1 MSNTITEIKKT
12 MNSNSNNIINLLC
25 NISNKFSEN
34 KNINEIQLSKFKREF
49 LIDYSLNQNLISETP
64 IDDDDF
70 YFKKNIIISMD
81 EVNEL
86 RKNLLGNK
94 TNRFNNEN
102 PNIIINNETNKNLV
116 SYKNGK
122 IKIQQEEEDDKKIEN
137 NNNDIIKLNHNV
149 TFIYLFIFRFYQ

>member
-1 MSNTITEIKKT
+1 MSNNITEIKKT
-12 MNSNSNNIINLLC
+12 MNTNSNNIINLLC
-25 NISNKFSEN
+25 NNSKKFSEN

-49 LIDYSLNQNLISETP
+49 LIDYSLNQNLISETS

-70 YFKKNIIISMD
+70 YFKKNIIMSMD

-122 IKIQQEEEDDKKIEN
+122 IKIQQEEEEDKKTEN

-149 TFIYLFIFRFYQ
+149 TFIYLFIL

>member
-1 MSNTITEIKKT
+1 MSNNITEIKKT
-12 MNSNSNNIINLLC
+12 MNTNSNNIINLLC
-25 NISNKFSEN
+25 NNSKKFSEN

-49 LIDYSLNQNLISETP
+49 LIDYSLNQNLISETS

-70 YFKKNIIISMD
+70 YFKKNIIMSMD

-149 TFIYLFIFRFYQ
+149 TFIYLFIL

>member
-49 LIDYSLNQNLISETP
+49 LVDYSLNQNLISETS

-70 YFKKNIIISMD
+70 YFKKNIIMSMD

>member
-25 NISNKFSEN
+25 NISDKFSGN
-34 KNINEIQLSKFKREF
+34 KTINEIPISKFKREF
-49 LIDYSLNQNLISETP
+49 LIDYSLNQNLISETS

-122 IKIQQEEEDDKKIEN
+122 IKIQQEEEDDKKVEN

>member
-49 LIDYSLNQNLISETP
+49 LIDYSLNQNLISETS
-64 IDDDDF
+64 INDDDF
-70 YFKKNIIISMD
+70 YFKKNIIMSMD

-94 TNRFNNEN
+94 TNRFNDEN
-102 PNIIINNETNKNLV
+102 PNIIINNETNNNLV
-116 SYKNGK
+116 WYKNGK
-122 IKIQQEEEDDKKIEN
+122 IKIQQEEEDDKKVEN

-149 TFIYLFIFRFYQ
+149 TFIYLFIL

>member
-1 MSNTITEIKKT
+1 
-12 MNSNSNNIINLLC
+12 MNSNSNNIISLLC
-25 NISNKFSEN
+25 NISDKFSEN

-49 LIDYSLNQNLISETP
+49 LIDYSLNQNLISETS

-70 YFKKNIIISMD
+70 YFKKNIIMSMD

-122 IKIQQEEEDDKKIEN
+122 IKIQQEEEDDKNVEN

-149 TFIYLFIFRFYQ
+149 TFIYLFIL

>member
-1 MSNTITEIKKT
+1 MSNNITEIKKT
-12 MNSNSNNIINLLC
+12 MNSNSNNIINLLY

-49 LIDYSLNQNLISETP
+49 LIDYSLNQNLISETS
-64 IDDDDF
+64 INDDDF
-70 YFKKNIIISMD
+70 YFKKNIIMSMD

-122 IKIQQEEEDDKKIEN
+122 IKIQQEEEDDKKVEN

-149 TFIYLFIFRFYQ
+149 TFIYLFIL

>member
-1 MSNTITEIKKT
+1 MSNNITEIKKT
-12 MNSNSNNIINLLC
+12 MNTNSNNIINLLC
-25 NISNKFSEN
+25 NNSKKFSEN

-49 LIDYSLNQNLISETP
+49 LIDYSLNQNLISETS
-64 IDDDDF
+64 INDDDF
-70 YFKKNIIISMD
+70 YFKKNIIMSMD

-149 TFIYLFIFRFYQ
+149 TFIYLFIL

>member
-1 MSNTITEIKKT
+1 VSNTITEIKKT

-49 LIDYSLNQNLISETP
+49 LIDYSLNQNLISETS

-70 YFKKNIIISMD
+70 YFKKNIIMSMD

>member
-1 MSNTITEIKKT
+1 MSNNITEIKKT

-49 LIDYSLNQNLISETP
+49 LIDYSLNQNLISETS

-70 YFKKNIIISMD
+70 YFKKNIIMSMD

-122 IKIQQEEEDDKKIEN
+122 IKIQQEEDKKIEN

-149 TFIYLFIFRFYQ
+149 TIIYLLIL